1 MKILWI
7 DPGTTTVW
15 YALIEKTWQQYK
27 LLDYW
32 VIETKPKIPLE
43 QKLVEIWTDISWLL
57 DLYKPE
63 RAWIEKLFF
72 NTNITT
78 GIAVAHARWVVT
90 YEIARRGIQIHEY
103 TPLQIKK
110 AVTGSG
116 AAKKAQ
122 LQKAIQMIFWLTEIP
137 KPDDAADAI
146 GIAYMTGL
154 ARNII

>member
-15 YALIEKTWQQYK
+15 YAVIEKIWQSFI

-32 VIETKPKIPLE
+32 VIETAPKISLE
-43 QKLVEIWTDISWLL
+43 TKLVEIWADISWLL
-57 DLYKPE
+57 ELHKPE
-63 RAWIEKLFF
+63 RVWVEKLFF

-78 GIAVAHARWVVT
+78 GIAVAHARWVIIH
-90 YEIARRGIQIHEY
+90 EIARRWLSIYEY

-110 AVTGSG
+110 AVTGSW
-116 AAKKAQ
+116 AAKKQQ
-122 LQKAIQMIFWLTEIP
+122 LQKAIQMIFKLSEIP

-154 ARNII
+154 EREI